1 MVLRAYLL
9 VSVRDECKKESFPQA
24 VKEIEAL
31 DEVDFADPVVGDADL
46 VVMVETDN
54 IEQTA
59 EKVAAMPC
67 TENVSVLRICSALER
82 HRTLRQELL
91 QKLAD

>member
-1 MVLRAYLL
+1 MVLRADLL

-67 TENVSVLRICSALER
+67 TENVSVLRICGALER
-82 HRTLRQELL
+82 HRTLRRNCYE
-91 QKLAD
+91 KLAD